1 MADTTVTTT
10 PANLGLSQTDL
21 VGKETVTPSLPAPPT
36 DPAQMR
42 QFLEKLKEIIEVRE
56 GRRGNP
62 FDQNITWR
70 DLFDHGVVDMNVNG
84 NRVAARPQT
93 PVVFPVGVSEDY
105 TTPPAPENFAASGA
119 IENIILTWKKPVFVS
134 YAYTE
139 IWRSDTNNIGNAA
152 KVGSTTANIYADTTG
167 SNSSVKY
174 YWVRHVNA
182 NNVAGP
188 YNSATGTSAQTSDD
202 PATLM
207 GILSSAYGS
216 TSQAPFF
223 QIDTATT
230 INGVS
235 IPAGTYIKAAF
246 IADATITNAK
256 IKDAA
261 IDNAKIA
268 NLDAAKITTGEIA
281 AARLNADTITS
292 KVLSV
297 DWAKITNV
305 SVTSA
310 QIANVIQSDNYD
322 AVNFQGW
329 QIKKDGTFNLNRGS
343 LTAGVVQSTDG
354 KFKIDLTN
362 KTISIET

>member
-10 PANLGLSQTDL
+10 PQSLGLSETDL
-21 VGKETVTPSLPAPPT
+21 VSKETVTPSLPSPPS
-36 DPAQMR
+36 DPNQVR

-70 DLFDHGVVDMNVNG
+70 DLFDHGVIDAKING
-84 NRVAARPQT
+84 NRVSSRPQT
-93 PVVFPVGVSEDY
+93 PFFVPTGASEDY
-105 TTPPAPENFAASGA
+105 TTPPAPTGFSASGA
-119 IENIILTWKKPVFVS
+119 IENIILTWAKPTFVS

-152 KVGSTTANIYADTTG
+152 KVGSTSANIYADTTG

-174 YWVRHVNA
+174 YWVRHVNV
-182 NNVAGP
+182 NNVSGP

-207 GILSSAYGS
+207 GILSSAYGA

-223 QIDTATT
+223 QIDTVTT

-268 NLDAAKITTGEIA
+268 NLDAAKLTTGFLSADRIQSGSIDAKIA
-281 AARLNADTITS
+281 NIE
-292 KVLSV
+292 
-297 DWAKITNV
+297 WAKITNV

-329 QIKKDGTFNLNRGS
+329 QIKRDGTFNLNRGS